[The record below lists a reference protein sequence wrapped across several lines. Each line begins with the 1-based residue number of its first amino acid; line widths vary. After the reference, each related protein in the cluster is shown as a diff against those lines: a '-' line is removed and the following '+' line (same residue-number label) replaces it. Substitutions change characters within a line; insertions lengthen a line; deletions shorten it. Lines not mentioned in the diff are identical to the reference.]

1 MAGLLT
7 RSLFGA
13 FPFHPP
19 YPPEAEKEDF
29 ILLIWTP
36 AIALAKAGNSGYEC
50 QKVFGAY
57 SSGNCPGL
65 SPDSLL
71 SCSFNPK

>member
-7 RSLFGA
+7 RSLSGA

-19 YPPEAEKEDF
+19 IPPEAEKEDF
-29 ILLIWTP
+29 ILNFSRTP

-50 QKVFGAY
+50 LKVLELTAAGTVRDLHPVPY
-57 SSGNCPGL
+57 
-65 SPDSLL
+65 
-71 SCSFNPK
+71 